1 MNARESILSRVRT
14 ACGRA
19 SETMPNNATSTD
31 QNSGDLQHR
40 AQLLANFPESVRQR
54 LNNPQPLTQPPN
66 SKHSID
72 ELIRKMESVQISVVR
87 LQSNAD
93 VVAAV
98 DWFQQE
104 QGIEGELTV
113 APSLNA
119 LEWPAQTRFGP
130 ATGKESTSVTT
141 AVAAVAETGSVAFA
155 SDEHTPTTL
164 NFLPEN
170 HIVVVHES
178 QVVDRTEDVWTY
190 VRSMPAVPRA
200 VNLVTGPS
208 RTGDIEQTI
217 EIGAHGP
224 KRMHV
229 LLVAAD

>member
-1 MNARESILSRVRT
+1 MNARESILCRVRA

-19 SETMPNNATSTD
+19 SETTPNVATSTD
-31 QNSGDLQHR
+31 LSSGGIQNR
-40 AQLLANFPESVRQR
+40 AQLLAEFPESVRQR
-54 LNNPQPLTQPPN
+54 LSNPQPMTQPKKPER
-66 SKHSID
+66 STD
-72 ELIRKMESVQISVVR
+72 ELIRQMEAVQISVVR
-87 LQSNAD
+87 LQSTAD

-98 DWFQQE
+98 DWYLQD

-119 LEWPAQTRFGP
+119 LEWSAQTRFGP
-130 ATGKESTSVTT
+130 ASGKESTSVTT
-141 AVAAVAETGSVAFA
+141 AVAAVAETGSIAFA
-155 SDEHTPTTL
+155 SDEQTPTTL

-170 HIVVVHES
+170 HIVVLHES
-178 QVVDRTEDVWTY
+178 QIVDRIEDVWTQI
-190 VRSMPAVPRA
+190 RSMPAIPRA

-229 LLVAAD
+229 MLVAAN